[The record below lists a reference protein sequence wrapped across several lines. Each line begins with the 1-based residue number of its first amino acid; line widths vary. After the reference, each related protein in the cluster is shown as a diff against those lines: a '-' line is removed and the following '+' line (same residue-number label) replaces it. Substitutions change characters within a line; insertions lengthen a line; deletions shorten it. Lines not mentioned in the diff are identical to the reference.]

1 MYTILVTD
9 SNELI
14 VTVKERIMQRSKLA
28 DDLRFLSKP
37 TYNGTTL
44 SDCTVLLE
52 YKLPVSGEAHS
63 EILTLSDDLYEG
75 MIEYKLP
82 FDTVLTREAGRIQ
95 MQLTFMKNIMD
106 DKGKID
112 PFVRKTS
119 PCYIDIIPIAAWS
132 NMIPDPELTAIDQRI
147 LKLDAI
153 ANQLIDTQEAVLNTK
168 ADDLSYEDNTLSL
181 MSNGKKIGTSHKLD
195 QQTEFDVVEFGNSD
209 STDDSEEDDSYT
221 LVEF

>member
-14 VTVKERIMQRSKLA
+14 VTVKERIMQRSKLV
-28 DDLRFLSKP
+28 DNLHFLASP
-37 TYNGTTL
+37 TYKGIDM
-44 SDCTVLLE
+44 SDYTVLLE
-52 YKLPVSGEAHS
+52 YKLPISGEAHS
-63 EILTLSDDLYEG
+63 EILTLSDDLYEEHL
-75 MIEYKLP
+75 EYKLP
-82 FDTVLTREAGRIQ
+82 FDTSLTTEAGRVE
-95 MQLTFMKNIMD
+95 MQLSFMKNEMD
-106 DKGKID
+106 DTGKITQR
-112 PFVRKTS
+112 VRKIS
-119 PCYIDIIPIAAWS
+119 SCYIDIIPIAAWS

-153 ANQLIDTQEAVLNTK
+153 ANQLVDTQEAVLNTK

-195 QQTEFDVVEFGNSD
+195 QQTEFDIVEFGNSD

>member
-75 MIEYKLP
+75 MIEYNLP
-82 FDTVLTREAGRIQ
+82 FDTVLTREAGQIQ
-95 MQLTFMKNIMD
+95 MQLTFMKNTMD
-106 DKGKID
+106 DKGKIN

-153 ANQLIDTQEAVLNTK
+153 ANQLVDTQEAVLNTK

-195 QQTEFDVVEFGNSD
+195 QQTEFDVVEFGNSN
-209 STDDSEEDDSYT
+209 STDDSEEDNSYT